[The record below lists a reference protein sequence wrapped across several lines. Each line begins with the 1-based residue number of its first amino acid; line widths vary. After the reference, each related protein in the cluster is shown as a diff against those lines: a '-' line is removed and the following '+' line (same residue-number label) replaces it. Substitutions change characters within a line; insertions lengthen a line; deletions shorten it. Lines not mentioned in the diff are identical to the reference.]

1 MDITVL
7 ENRRIK
13 VEPII
18 RKRAFFP
25 SGHDGEHTYTGCHK
39 DYGLP
44 FDLKRRTYLNPFLN
58 EVEQAQ
64 FEHLLDLPANNLN
77 LYKRDNKFWGD
88 FSLPLTKDGTTLDLS
103 NAVDALWYRVLL
115 VNPRF
120 ANNDDQK
127 SNPKCEF
134 VLVDE
139 QVKKE
144 EKSNLARQKDEA
156 LEEYMK
162 IKKSRKK
169 LYDTLRL
176 LNKKPDPDAE
186 IDSLKNKLLEVIDE
200 PASARGVTNIADFM
214 RIVKDPQSDLKLFV
228 LDAVEAEEIIFS
240 KDGYKVKDSGQFLGK
255 HLEQVINYFSMKDAD
270 VLQTKAIIEQRLK
283 DK

>member
-1 MDITVL
+1 
-7 ENRRIK
+7 
-13 VEPII
+13 
-18 RKRAFFP
+18 
-25 SGHDGEHTYTGCHK
+25 
-39 DYGLP
+39 
-44 FDLKRRTYLNPFLN
+44 
-58 EVEQAQ
+58 
-64 FEHLLDLPANNLN
+64 
-77 LYKRDNKFWGD
+77 
-88 FSLPLTKDGTTLDLS
+88 
-103 NAVDALWYRVLL
+103 
-115 VNPRF
+115 
-120 ANNDDQK
+120 
-127 SNPKCEF
+127 
-134 VLVDE
+134 
-139 QVKKE
+139 
-144 EKSNLARQKDEA
+144 
-156 LEEYMK
+156 MK

>member
-13 VEPII
+13 VEPIL

-58 EVEQAQ
+58 EGEQAQ
-64 FEHLLDLPANNLN
+64 FEHLLDLPANSLN

-88 FSLPLTKDGTTLDLS
+88 FSLSLTKDGETLDLN
-103 NAVDALWYRVLL
+103 NAIDALWYRVLL

-134 VLVDE
+134 ILTDE

-162 IKKSRKK
+162 IKKSRKR